1 MADLTGRI
9 EAGAELKAS
18 IEPHELAINVT
29 IVGSGP
35 PGKKGKDADIAAAE
49 AATEAATDAAGA
61 ANRAVSYAA
70 EAAEGAL
77 AAKEYAEGAGAS
89 AMEKAAAAGSAADKA
104 NNAAGAA
111 TAAAEDLAL
120 RVSSGEFDGKDGYTP
135 VKGVDYTDGYTPVK
149 GVDYTDGYTPVRGT
163 DYWTDEDKS
172 EIIQSTKDSIDIPY
186 ANDKTA
192 GVVIIKGRSGSGME
206 IGADGVLKS
215 YSADNATITSR
226 GSSRM
231 QLSPSNMD
239 FAVKAA
245 MTDGKGNAWTE
256 EEKTAGR
263 ARMGAVSSDDVAGM
277 LNALGEP
284 MLSKTYDDIRYSPTV
299 IYNASYTYVKFGEI
313 KPINYDRPCSIT
325 LRLKVEVNNTDG
337 NVPIAV
343 YGEYLVRLHFAQDVV
358 SSTNLTPRYK
368 YLGFEAYNKF
378 PSTSYR
384 PLYTFGTRGLNDKG
398 FTAGNTIPFG
408 WVRGS
413 NEYKYNTCTRNI
425 TVDLMECTNCTATIV
440 DELTHTNANG
450 FIGDGVLGNYDT
462 ITSIN
467 DLGTVGDRHT
477 GDLNSDTYTR
487 LSDNAQKQISDYT
500 VYRYSLLLEKMDGT
514 YAPLHTNNKSNTTAN
529 GGIAV
534 PNTTSAFKIGGR
546 ILCYTSTITLAVGAF
561 TMSGDIEYTCD
572 GRYLSTNKAG
582 NAMKIDGVALT
593 ATNAKALYLKVKDN
607 GDLTFSLDSNL
618 PADIGYHLTQT
629 LPTTDDGYL
638 YIQIGRMANH
648 LYQYR
653 LTAEHD
659 IYYHD
664 GTRLRRY

>member
-1 MADLTGRI
+1 MVDLTGRI
-9 EAGAELKAS
+9 EAGVELSAS

-35 PGKKGKDADIAAAE
+35 PGATGPKGDQGDKGEKGDRGDTGKKGDP
-49 AATEAATDAAGA
+49 
-61 ANRAVSYAA
+61 
-70 EAAEGAL
+70 
-77 AAKEYAEGAGAS
+77 GAS
-89 AMEKAAAAGSAADKA
+89 GPKGDKGDTGAQGPKGDTGATGPKGDTGEQGPKGDTGEKGEKGDTGSKGDTGPKGDKGDPGPKGEPGPGVPAG
-104 NNAAGAA
+104 G
-111 TAAAEDLAL
+111 
-120 RVSSGEFDGKDGYTP
+120 
-135 VKGVDYTDGYTPVK
+135 
-149 GVDYTDGYTPVRGT
+149 
-163 DYWTDEDKS
+163 
-172 EIIQSTKDSIDIPY
+172 
-186 ANDKTA
+186 
-192 GVVIIKGRSGSGME
+192 
-206 IGADGVLKS
+206 
-215 YSADNATITSR
+215 
-226 GSSRM
+226 
-231 QLSPSNMD
+231 
-239 FAVKAA
+239 
-245 MTDGKGNAWTE
+245 GKGAVLVKKTGQDYDTE
-256 EEKTAGR
+256 WQEEVLA
-263 ARMGAVSSDDVAGM
+263 
-277 LNALGEP
+277 
-284 MLSKTYDDIRYSPTV
+284 SKTYEDIRYSESV
-299 IYNASYTYVKFGEI
+299 IYNATYPYVKFGEI
-313 KPINYDRPCSIT
+313 KPIDYDRPCSIT

-343 YGEYLVRLHFAQDVV
+343 YGEYFVILHFAQDVV
-358 SSTNLTPRYK
+358 SSTNLAPRYK

-425 TVDLMECTNCTATIV
+425 TVDLMECINCTATIV

-450 FIGDGVLGNYDT
+450 FIGDGVLGNYDA
-462 ITSIN
+462 ITPIN

-487 LSDNAQKQISDYT
+487 LNDNAQKQISDYT

-514 YAPLHTNNKSNTTAN
+514 YAPLRTNNKSSTTAN

-546 ILCYTSTITLAVGAF
+546 ILYYTSTITLAVGAF

-629 LPTTDDGYL
+629 LPTTNDGYL
-638 YIQIGRMANH
+638 YIQLGRMANT
-648 LYQYR
+648 LYNYR
-653 LTAEHD
+653 LTSEHN